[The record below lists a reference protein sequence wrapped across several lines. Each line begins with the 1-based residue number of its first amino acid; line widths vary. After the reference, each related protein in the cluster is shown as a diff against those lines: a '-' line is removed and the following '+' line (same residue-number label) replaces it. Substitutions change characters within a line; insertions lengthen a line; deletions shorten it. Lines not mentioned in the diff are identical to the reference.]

1 MEKKYGKA
9 SGGELLHWIKKRT
22 KCIAVTDF
30 FFDVKWVSMIILI
43 TEKLFACLQNLLVE
57 SRITAIASFAQQVLY
72 WGHAV
77 CISCSVPQL
86 TNSCPG
92 TSVQQLSKPVCVLHK
107 YVYSDD
113 LPELRIVHADPCSL
127 TFTPNCSRFIFFGS
141 FLYSVSVPG
150 QWARA
155 CDGFCLYL
163 GQSSFSLPLLHML
176 YTSPAQ

>member
-1 MEKKYGKA
+1 MYC
-9 SGGELLHWIKKRT
+9 S
-22 KCIAVTDF
+22 CISEDTF
-30 FFDVKWVSMIILI
+30 FVCVKWVSIKYSSPKSCLLAC
-43 TEKLFACLQNLLVE
+43 KFARVAN
-57 SRITAIASFAQQVLY
+57 RITAIASFTQQVLY

-77 CISCSVPQL
+77 FISCSIPRL

-92 TSVQQLSKPVCVLHK
+92 TSVQQLSKPFCVLHK

-127 TFTPNCSRFIFFGS
+127 IFMPNCSRFIFFSS

-150 QWARA
+150 QWAWA

-163 GQSSFSLPLLHML
+163 GQSSSPLPLLHML
-176 YTSPAQ
+176 NTSPAQ